1 MRIKILQIFFTV
13 FFILVGIWLY
23 YLQII
28 KGAFYSDLSSRNSIR
43 LINITAPR
51 GNIYDRYG
59 KIIAGNALSFGVFIV
74 PQETDD
80 IDVEIERLAEILG
93 VSKSLLERNYKR
105 NRTASFVPCELIRG
119 VPKKQAILIEES
131 RLEMPGVLVKEIPIR
146 NYYYKGAFSHVA
158 GYISEIDQLELELL
172 KPYGYN
178 IKDLIGKDGVER
190 LCDRILRGK
199 NGGMQ
204 IRVDNRGR
212 QVKVM
217 SYRKPKSGRD
227 AHLTLDAGLQKEIY
241 RLFDS
246 RPGAAIFMDPRN
258 GEVLSLVSSPAYDP
272 NGSIS
277 DAIRQEKSPLLN
289 RAIMGVYPP
298 GSIFKIITSMA
309 ALESKSIRPDTGF
322 VCAGKFNIGK
332 DEFDCW
338 NKDGHGYVDLTK
350 AIAWSCNIFFYHTG
364 LLTGADKICEYANLF
379 GLGRKTGIELFG
391 ESSGFVPSKEWKRQE
406 KKETWYPGD
415 TANLSIGQGDLTV
428 TPLQMTRMVACVA
441 NGGMLVKPHILKQP
455 GNTNVGAPL
464 VGALHLNISKEDL
477 DVIKHGM
484 REVIEDPDGT
494 GSNAAS
500 KIVSISAKTGTAQVG
515 QGIMPHGWFAGF
527 APSENPRICFAV
539 FLENGGSG
547 GDAPAEIAKLALEYW
562 FRNSGSK

>member
-1 MRIKILQIFFTV
+1 
-13 FFILVGIWLY
+13 
-23 YLQII
+23 
-28 KGAFYSDLSSRNSIR
+28 
-43 LINITAPR
+43 
-51 GNIYDRYG
+51 
-59 KIIAGNALSFGVFIV
+59 
-74 PQETDD
+74 
-80 IDVEIERLAEILG
+80 
-93 VSKSLLERNYKR
+93 
-105 NRTASFVPCELIRG
+105 
-119 VPKKQAILIEES
+119 
-131 RLEMPGVLVKEIPIR
+131 
-146 NYYYKGAFSHVA
+146 
-158 GYISEIDQLELELL
+158 
-172 KPYGYN
+172 
-178 IKDLIGKDGVER
+178 
-190 LCDRILRGK
+190 K

-227 AHLTLDAGLQKEIY
+227 VHLTLDAGLQKEVY
-241 RLFDS
+241 RLFDN

-272 NGSIS
+272 TGSIS

-428 TPLQMTRMVACVA
+428 TPLQMTAMVACVA
-441 NGGMLVKPHILKQP
+441 NGGMLVKPHILKRAE
-455 GNTNVGAPL
+455 NTNVGAPL
-464 VGALHLNISKEDL
+464 AGSLHLNISKEDL
-477 DVIKHGM
+477 DAVRRGM
-484 REVIEDPDGT
+484 ARVVEDPDGT